1 MIYDIFRKKRNVL
14 FIYEIR
20 TLANLLD
27 VPGIQTGSKIVPP
40 SKQETHIIWVA
51 QKKIQIV

>member
-1 MIYDIFRKKRNVL
+1 MMIYSEKKNVL